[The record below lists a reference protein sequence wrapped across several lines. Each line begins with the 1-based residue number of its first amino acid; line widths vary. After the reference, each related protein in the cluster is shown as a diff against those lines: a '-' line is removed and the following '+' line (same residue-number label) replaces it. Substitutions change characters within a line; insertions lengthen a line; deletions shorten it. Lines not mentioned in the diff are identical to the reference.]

1 MQFSDMQKAE
11 EMIYRK
17 SGKHV
22 NLNVLWGAL
31 MHETGGLSSEL
42 SQYHN
47 YGGMKTT
54 VDTGLSVPENE
65 YEGEGGANYY
75 KNYESDEAFLEDWT
89 NTVAAYVRDSKYD
102 EINTP
107 EEYVDAL
114 TWDTV
119 KYFTD
124 DPQNYIDGIYR
135 FMGDIGSIARS
146 GRGTWG
152 AHGLA
157 VQDNQN
163 KPHDFWTDFVNSF
176 KDSALDN
183 GAVSV
188 ARTMWANM
196 AGAFAANGSPFD
208 TSYVATDEDIKAVQE
223 ALKGDTAAQQYVLSS
238 NTSKESLM
246 RKLAMKVEDKERRES
261 LEGGDVTAQILGNLA
276 GAVADPSLLLSFI
289 PGLNGA
295 LGSAKVMQTLN
306 KINKF
311 RSMMA
316 AGGKIIQSNKVL
328 RYGEKVWNSRPANYG
343 KHMAEAATIVGTD
356 RYLANK
362 YGGFEPDYATSM
374 TLGAFVG
381 AAGLRVSEHLKNAQN
396 KAAEKIK
403 NSIEGIE
410 ENTAAVSVG
419 APPPAD
425 AIASGRKVLA
435 EEMKKSAER
444 DIDFDIY
451 EFIEGDVPEKS
462 KQFTLTDIPD
472 KPAEFGKMTEPD
484 INEWNV
490 FEEDALRAKNK
501 EEWER
506 QKAAWEKAQ
515 ERKKRRLAEKE
526 AGEAPTAEET
536 ESKVPSSQ
544 RGVDYDVY
552 ENIEGDVPERLTG
565 REPVRDEAT
574 GLELNPED
582 KKILDALNNEDVQS
596 KPSLHKRATD
606 IVMMATEYGA
616 RLLKSGQLYVLPFDK
631 AYEAAKHYGYKLAT
645 NAKAFTIPKLG
656 VSVLIA
662 EHVKPNNVEGL
673 IMHEIGVHLALK
685 QIMSKAD
692 YDALMEVV
700 AAKLKH
706 DQSPAWRK
714 AAKQATSPE
723 EGLAYWIENRY
734 KNADD
739 VPGMI
744 MQALRKGIIDEDA
757 NIDKAVKDAFKKYV
771 ETAPVKDLND
781 MLKRMAQNSIEGHDV
796 LKKLDDGSYIAGE
809 VKYSKDN
816 PITTVFDDVSDSGAH
831 SRNRQGTILGSKYF
845 GLAYKWFEHGRFF
858 GNIYGILANSHSP
871 LMQEIGQR
879 LFRDA
884 RMMSKKDTYISADAL
899 KEHFLQRWQDK
910 YMGYVKAR
918 EEFITKQFGYMSK
931 TNMNH
936 YIYQIDEQVVL
947 CHDAQAGYSVGL
959 GKSAK
964 DFPPEIQ
971 KMADMLRDMRHDMIY
986 VGKKDATQLGGRE
999 GFGSFIEK
1007 DWEPL
1012 QDCLYRVIDSEK
1024 LGMFLSRFNTK
1035 DEAYSFLTKYA
1046 RSALD
1051 EDVVQKWHRAEFKKQ
1066 YEEAL
1071 EKWTKKKQK
1080 LDELVANKKNPDKK
1094 TKREIELEKEVNK
1107 KPELYEPTE
1116 EEWQKIYDK
1125 ESRDWAYGVTD
1136 RNVSQLTF
1144 NEKGAD
1150 SYINAFKRRTPI
1162 DTTAKMLMK
1171 DGTEFSFNE
1180 DLRNMR
1186 LDDIIPQQL
1195 NMFSGEMAIHATL
1208 GDPIALKQSLD
1219 ALEQELMHN
1228 NFVINPDRELEALK
1242 MGLDKLLGRGTYNQY
1257 GQRLG
1262 DALSN
1267 MARTYSYANVGG
1279 NMTFNQLAEFGGAVA
1294 YVGMKA
1300 LTDMIPGIG
1309 KIIRGA
1315 RLGTEKA
1322 AIIDKVNRMIAADDI
1337 STRMWSMSS
1346 STESRVF
1353 RDAMNKVSE
1362 QTPVPSMGARG
1373 LDFTNRI
1380 FKRAALLT
1388 STVNFMPKLTNAMIQ
1403 SVRRSVI
1410 EDCMEWAAGATKKS
1424 WRRNPFSKEKLAAI
1438 GLHDPDNIEAF
1449 RSMCKKY
1456 LVDGKGDVEKWWD
1469 DDPHSFFLWKQL
1481 VDNQTHRAIQQQTVG
1496 NMNPFKE
1503 KHRLF
1508 FQFKDFTLQAV
1519 NGQFMR
1525 AISSGERDDAMAAL
1539 YSMATNAST
1548 YYALTVARGY
1558 MYYPNDERKRTE
1570 YIERNASLERL
1581 LLAGFTRM
1589 SLTAPLSFANDAY
1602 EATTGQAMFRTTV
1615 DNTNR
1620 RNTKSL
1626 FDMHAN
1632 DWIGTLGGNVLRQF
1646 PSVGSTAQAGAGLM
1660 ATGRMLSGN
1669 GDQKDIDEAI
1679 RGLPLGRWLAMSGLA
1694 SVVKDNSS
1702 LPDYDVKVGDDEKTA
1717 QKRKLHN
1724 LSQVAPKKKLRN
1736 LGDIARTK
1744 QTSNNSDSSLL
1755 SKLTG
1760 GN

>member
-89 NTVAAYVRDSKYD
+89 NTVAAYIRDSKYD

-208 TSYVATDEDIKAVQE
+208 TSYVATDEDIKAVQD

-246 RKLAMKVEDKERRES
+246 RKLAMKIEDKQRREE

-295 LGSAKVMQTLN
+295 LGTAKVMQTLN

-451 EFIEGDVPEKS
+451 EFIEGDVPERS
-462 KQFTLTDIPD
+462 KAISTTNAPD

-501 EEWER
+501 EEWEK

-515 ERKKRRLAEKE
+515 EAKKRRLAEKE
-526 AGEAPTAEET
+526 AEEAERN
-536 ESKVPSSQ
+536 KPSNQ
-544 RGVDYDVY
+544 RDVDYDVY
-552 ENIEGDVPERLTG
+552 ENIEGDVPERLEEGKKADVDGDT
-565 REPVRDEAT
+565 R
-574 GLELNPED
+574 LNPED
-582 KKILDALNNEDVQS
+582 KKLLDALNNEYVPS
-596 KPSLHKRATD
+596 VASLHAKAMNVVR
-606 IVMMATEYGA
+606 MATEWGA
-616 RLLKSGQLYVLPFDK
+616 RLMESGQLYVLPFDK
-631 AYEAAKHYGYKLAT
+631 AREAAKLYGHKLAA

-656 VSVLIA
+656 VSILIA
-662 EHVKPNNVEGL
+662 EHVSPRNAESL

-685 QIMSKAD
+685 SMMSKAD
-692 YDALMEVV
+692 YDDLMEVV
-700 AAKLKH
+700 AAKLKN
-706 DQSPAWRK
+706 DQSAAWRR

-723 EGLAYWIENRY
+723 EGLAYWIEDRY

-739 VPGMI
+739 LPNLI
-744 MQALRKGIIDEDA
+744 MQALRKGVVSDDTR
-757 NIDKAVKDAFKKYV
+757 IDKAVRDAFKAYV
-771 ETAPVKDLND
+771 ENAPTTELHA
-781 MLKRMAQNSIEGHDV
+781 MIKRNLRNFLESGEVA
-796 LKKLDDGSYIAGE
+796 KKLDDGSYIVGDI
-809 VKYSKDN
+809 KYSKDN

-831 SRNRQGTILGSKYF
+831 SRNRQSQIWGGKYF
-845 GLAYKWFEHGRFF
+845 GLAYKWFENGRVF

-871 LMQEIGQR
+871 LMQEIGRR

-884 RMMSKKDTYISADAL
+884 RMMAKNDTYISADAL
-899 KEHFLQRWQDK
+899 KEHFLKRWERMYQD
-910 YMGYVKAR
+910 YVDAR
-918 EEFITKQFGYMSK
+918 TQYIHDQFGYSAK
-931 TNMNH
+931 LNMND
-936 YIYQIDEQVVL
+936 YIYAIDGQAIL
-947 CHDAQAGYSVGL
+947 CHDAQAGLNVGL
-959 GKSAK
+959 GKTAK

-971 KMADMLRDMRHDMIY
+971 KMADIIRKMREDMVY
-986 VGKKDATQLGGRE
+986 VGKKDARQLGGRE
-999 GFGSFIEK
+999 GYGSLIEK

-1012 QDCLYRVIDSEK
+1012 QDGLYRVIDSEK
-1024 LGMFLSRFNTK
+1024 LGMFLSRFNK
-1035 DEAYSFLTKYA
+1035 IDEAYDFLTKYA

-1051 EDVVQKWHRAEFKKQ
+1051 EDAVQRWHRAEFKKQ
-1066 YEEAL
+1066 YEAAL
-1071 EKWTKKKQK
+1071 EEWSKKKQK
-1080 LDELVANKKNPDKK
+1080 LEEYVKNKKNPDKK
-1094 TKREIELEKEVNK
+1094 TKKEIELEKEVNK

-1136 RNVSQLTF
+1136 RNASRLTF
-1144 NEKGAD
+1144 NEAGTGTYVD
-1150 SYINAFKRRTPI
+1150 AFKRRTPI

-1171 DGTEFSFNE
+1171 DGTEFSFNT

-1195 NMFSGEMAIHATL
+1195 NMFSGELAINATL
-1208 GDPIALKQSLD
+1208 GDPVALKQSLD
-1219 ALEQELMHN
+1219 ALAQELKKN
-1228 NFVINPDRELEALK
+1228 DLVVNPNHELEALNL
-1242 MGLDKLLGRGTYNQY
+1242 GLDRILGRGTHNQF
-1257 GQRLG
+1257 GQKLG
-1262 DALSN
+1262 DAFSN
-1267 MARTYSYANVGG
+1267 MARTYTYANVGG

-1309 KIIRGA
+1309 KILRDV
-1315 RLGTEKA
+1315 RLGSEKA
-1322 AIIDKVNRMIAADDI
+1322 AVIDKVERMLAADDLA
-1337 STRMWSMSS
+1337 TRMWDMSS
-1346 STESRVF
+1346 STDSRVF

-1362 QTPVPSMGARG
+1362 QTPVPTTLSKG
-1373 LDFTNRI
+1373 LDLTNRI
-1380 FKRAALLT
+1380 IKRAALLT
-1388 STVNFMPKLTNAMIQ
+1388 STVNFMPKLTNAMIR
-1403 SVRRSVI
+1403 SVKRSVI
-1410 EDCMEWAAGATKKS
+1410 EDCMDWAAGASKRS
-1424 WRRNPFSKEKLAAI
+1424 WRRNPFSKEKFAAI
-1438 GLHDPDNIEAF
+1438 GLNDPENIEAF
-1449 RSMCKKY
+1449 RQTCKKY
-1456 LVDGKGDVEKWWD
+1456 LIDGKGDGDKWWKE
-1469 DDPHSFFLWKQL
+1469 DPDSFFLWKQL

-1508 FQFKDFTLQAV
+1508 FQFKDFTLQAI

-1525 AISSGERDDAMAAL
+1525 ALTSHERDDIMATL

-1589 SLTAPLSFANDAY
+1589 SMMAPLSFGSDAF
-1602 EATTGQAMFRTTV
+1602 EVATGTPLFRTTV

-1620 RNTKSL
+1620 KNTKSL
-1626 FDMHAN
+1626 FDMHAD
-1632 DWIGTLGGNVLRQF
+1632 DWIGTLAGNAARQF
-1646 PSVGSTAQAGAGLM
+1646 PVVGSTFQAGSGVM
-1660 ATGRMLSGN
+1660 ATGRMLTGN
-1669 GDQKDIDEAI
+1669 GDKKDIDEAI
-1679 RGLPLGRWLAMSGLA
+1679 RGLPLGRWLAMTGLA
-1694 SVVKDNSS
+1694 SVVKDKSS